1 MSGSAIL
8 SVRQPAGF
16 QMSGKNSRLVR
27 IFRAHLAFGFFFFL
41 STLAFSQTLSPPA
54 SPPDSQVRPSI
65 ARPEIGFAAPQKLN
79 DHYRKHGR
87 EFGKITKEEYLRLA
101 QELRDR
107 PAGGDILE
115 AVRKDGVVTRLDR
128 KSGAFLA
135 CNPDGT
141 IRTFF
146 KPSDGEKYFWRQARR
161 NPKKE

>member
-1 MSGSAIL
+1 MGD
-8 SVRQPAGF
+8 RGGP
-16 QMSGKNSRLVR
+16 
-27 IFRAHLAFGFFFFL
+27 
-41 STLAFSQTLSPPA
+41 
-54 SPPDSQVRPSI
+54 
-65 ARPEIGFAAPQKLN
+65 RPEIGFATPQKLN
-79 DHYRKHGR
+79 DHYWKHGR